1 MARTIGEVPG
11 VMQEQ
16 QWVGAA
22 TLDRDV
28 VVGQL
33 ERILSSDDFDASPRS
48 RAFFSFIVEETLAG
62 RQEDLTQSVIA
73 TRVFERRDDFNPT
86 VDPIVR
92 IQAGRLRRSLER
104 YYLMAGAA
112 DAVRIELPRGTYVP
126 LTRWTHPSEDS
137 AREAPA
143 IGRTLDADGWPSV
156 IVGVFDAE
164 SAELAAAAEWIQEE
178 MCIEMG
184 RYGDVSVVLQRD
196 LDQLGAAG
204 FGQGDFALSGHLSS
218 SESGLRVHARLVDC
232 RNARQVWAEEYRA
245 PPNPVRRLY
254 EETARRI
261 AARVASEQ
269 GAVAHQLWAQQRKTP
284 PAELQPYGAILRSYQ
299 FFFNREPADF
309 LPAHEAL
316 RRIVRERPECA
327 LAWVQLARLCSAN
340 YAFEI
345 ASAPAS
351 IDEAITLAQNGV
363 HLDPS
368 SQRGRVVLAGAL
380 LIKGE
385 LAAGREEAEKA
396 YELNPGSFVYLE
408 WIGWLLA
415 LLGEWDHGIALI
427 RRATL
432 RNPNAATVTQFALWA
447 NHMRLGYYELAY
459 RTALLFQDATF
470 FWRPLMRASSL
481 GHLGRR
487 AEAKHEVAEL
497 LRRKPNFHSR
507 GRVLIRRYLK
517 FPDLEACVVE
527 GLAKAGL
534 KLD

>member
-1 MARTIGEVPG
+1 MARTLGEVPG
-11 VMQEQ
+11 VAQDQ
-16 QWVGAA
+16 QWVGGA

-126 LTRWTHPSEDS
+126 LTRWSHPGEES
-137 AREAPA
+137 AREVPA
-143 IGRTLDADGWPSV
+143 IGRTLDTDGWPSV
-156 IVGVFDAE
+156 IVSVFDAE
-164 SAELAAAAEWIQEE
+164 GALAAAAVRLQEE
-178 MCIEMG
+178 MCVEMG

-204 FGQGDFALSGHLSS
+204 FGQCDFALSGHLSRG
-218 SESGLRVHARLVDC
+218 ESGLRVHARLVDC

-245 PPNPVRRLY
+245 PSNPVRTLY

-269 GAVAHQLWAQQRKTP
+269 GAVAQQLWARQRQTP
-284 PAELQPYGAILRSYQ
+284 VAELQPYGAILRSYQ
-299 FFFNREPADF
+299 FFFNREPSDF
-309 LPAHEAL
+309 LPAYEAL
-316 RRIVRERPECA
+316 RRTVRERPECA

-345 ASAPAS
+345 ASAPAP

-368 SQRGRVVLAGAL
+368 SQRARVVLAGAL

-385 LAAGREEAEKA
+385 LAAGREEAEQA

-415 LLGEWDHGIALI
+415 LLGDWDHGIALI

-447 NHMRLGYYELAY
+447 NNMRLGHYELAY

-487 AEAKHEVAEL
+487 SEAKHEVAEL
-497 LRRKPNFHSR
+497 LRRKPSFQSR
-507 GRVLIRRYLK
+507 GRVLIGRYLK

>member
-11 VMQEQ
+11 VMQDQ
-16 QWVGAA
+16 QWVGGA

-143 IGRTLDADGWPSV
+143 IARTLDADGWPSV
-156 IVGVFDAE
+156 IVGVFNAE

-299 FFFNREPADF
+299 FFFNREPSDF
-309 LPAHEAL
+309 LPAYEAL

-497 LRRKPNFHSR
+497 LRRKPNFQNR
-507 GRVLIRRYLK
+507 GRVLIGRYLK
-517 FPDLEACVVE
+517 FRDLEACVVE